1 MYDRFDFNPDI
12 IKKIYF
18 FELKYALRENSL
30 KILFFLPIIIIL
42 MLLMVGEFEHLVFG
56 INEFYILVG
65 IFLFDSELFI
75 NQFSTIKGEL
85 RFFRFF
91 STPVIN
97 LIMAKNIFAFTF
109 VLFQCLVVNIILLV
123 FNLTQIN
130 ILEKAL
136 IYFAI
141 TFPVLSGIGNIL
153 SILMPRG
160 YIEGRKR
167 ETILSSIIIPLMTIL
182 LSSVP
187 YRLFQLLTAC
197 LQTWLKTC
205 VALIF
210 ILLSFSVYYASLIKC
225 ADLLNKNIFSLLQK
239 L

>member
-1 MYDRFDFNPDI
+1 MHDRFDFNPDT

-30 KILFFLPIIIIL
+30 KILFLLPIIIIL
-42 MLLMVGEFEHLVFG
+42 MFLMVGEFKHLVFG
-56 INEFYILVG
+56 INEFYILAG
-65 IFLFDSELFI
+65 IFIFDSELFI
-75 NQFSTIKGEL
+75 NQFSIIKGEL
-85 RFFRFF
+85 RFFRLF
-91 STPVIN
+91 SSPVIS

-109 VLFQCLVVNIILLV
+109 VLFQCVAINIILLI

-130 ILEKAL
+130 VLAKAL

-167 ETILSSIIIPLMTIL
+167 EMILSSIIIPLMTIL

-187 YRLFQLLTAC
+187 YRLFQLLAAG
-197 LQTWLKTC
+197 LQTWPKIF
-205 VALIF
+205 VALLF
-210 ILLSFSVYYASLIKC
+210 ILLSFSAYYASLIKC
-225 ADLLNKNIFSLLQK
+225 AYSLNKNIFRLLQK

>member
-1 MYDRFDFNPDI
+1 MHNRFDFNPDT

-30 KILFFLPIIIIL
+30 KILFLLPIIIIL
-42 MLLMVGEFEHLVFG
+42 MFLMAGEFKHLVLG

-65 IFLFDSELFI
+65 IFIFDSELFI

-91 STPVIN
+91 STPVIS

-109 VLFQCLVVNIILLV
+109 VLFQCFAINIILLI

-130 ILEKAL
+130 ILAKAL

-153 SILMPRG
+153 SISIPRG

-167 ETILSSIIIPLMTIL
+167 ETILSSIIIPLVTIL

-187 YRLFQLLTAC
+187 YGLFQLLTAH
-197 LQTWLKTC
+197 LRTWPKTG
-205 VALIF
+205 VAFLF
-210 ILLSFSVYYASLIKC
+210 ILLFFSVYYASLIKC
-225 ADLLNKNIFSLLQK
+225 AYSLNKNIFILLQK